1 MIEPIW
7 KLLSQSPMQT
17 VQVVWRECPDGR
29 QESCLVT
36 ATEYLAWLAEGN
48 TPLPADKEVA

>member
-1 MIEPIW
+1 
-7 KLLSQSPMQT
+7 MQT
-17 VQVVWRECPDGR
+17 IQVVWREFEDGR

>member
-1 MIEPIW
+1 MNEPTW
-7 KLLSQSPMQT
+7 KLLPLTPMQT
-17 VQVVWRECPDGR
+17 IQVVWREWPDGS

-36 ATEYLAWLAEGN
+36 AEAYLAWLAEGN